1 MKARKPGKGRE
12 TRTKAASADPRRVTA
27 ELRAFAHPLRLRIW
41 EMFAEGPRTTM
52 QVAEILGEPP
62 TRLYHHVNA
71 LKRAGLLKLRETR
84 PIRGTVENYLEAVR
98 PDSLFQAAEEV
109 ESNPAMRQ
117 SARAAANA
125 VLEQARHDLLRSLSD
140 LPALEEAGPIIV
152 RMVIGTTPAKA
163 ARIRAKLL
171 GFVKQLQAE
180 CGEAPEGSATPAR
193 VPGRWAVTIAFAP
206 SSRSAP
212 RADGG

>member
-1 MKARKPGKGRE
+1 MTAQKTRKGRE
-12 TRTKAASADPRRVTA
+12 KRAKATPADPRRVTA

-41 EMFAEGPRTTM
+41 EEFAEKPRTTM

-125 VLEQARHDLLRSLSD
+125 VLEQARHDLLQSLSD
-140 LPALEEAGPIIV
+140 LPELEAAGPIIL
-152 RMVIGTTPAKA
+152 RMVVGTTPAKA

-171 GFVKQLQAE
+171 GFVKKLQAE
-180 CGEAPEGSATPAR
+180 CGEPPAGGTAPAKI
-193 VPGRWAVTIAFAP
+193 PGRWSVTIAFAP

-212 RADGG
+212 RPDGE